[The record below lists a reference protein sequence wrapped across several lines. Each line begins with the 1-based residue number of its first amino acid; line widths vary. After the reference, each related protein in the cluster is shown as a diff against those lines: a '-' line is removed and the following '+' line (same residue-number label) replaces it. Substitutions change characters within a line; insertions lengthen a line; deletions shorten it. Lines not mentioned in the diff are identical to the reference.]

1 MASDKEIEL
10 FQAICNNDLNTVKEV
25 IESGID
31 PKDAQFV
38 IRKYSYT
45 HNLRFFTFS
54 CVIVIEIFP
63 RKSVYRISGCTARGN
78 MGKIGFPG
86 GSEK

>member
-45 HNLRFFTFS
+45 HNLRFFTFFH
-54 CVIVIEIFP
+54 V
-63 RKSVYRISGCTARGN
+63 
-78 MGKIGFPG
+78 
-86 GSEK
+86 